1 MFGVVLGAAQAQPA
15 AGPVESPAA
24 AAPLAGDSAGTQ
36 AVPAQHEEGQAQLP
50 NGRLLPGLLLG
61 LLLSIGAYHIGRQV
75 YDSAPGSRGASA
87 LLVSGFVYEY
97 VAFGLHEPLVGTGRP
112 SLMLSGLAACGV
124 AAAGLGFLN
133 GFLALK
139 LKDGP
144 TCAITRILMAVTVL
158 IAFVAPLKPQFAQN
172 AAEGMLAAAL
182 LWSLGTAGIYARQG
196 DMRAAFLLP
205 GLVVLAAALLGAG
218 ALLVIPS
225 LSEAVFVPLLHGV
238 FVIGLLVIAFAVT
251 NAWNEPVPSYL
262 ALPTPAPVMREAG
275 TSARS
280 SSAEAPRRQRE
291 AKGTPPKAA
300 RLAVTK
306 DRQLGRA
313 LAVSGHGL
321 WDWDIAAGRISVS
334 PETETMLGMERGFFN
349 GSEESFLAAIA
360 ESDREL
366 FRERMAERVA
376 EGEGAFTLSF
386 AAKNNG
392 AGGRLR
398 LEGSCFANWEGIV
411 VRCVGLLR
419 EAPSEAPA
427 MAAPAP
433 VLAKVSAPSAPEP
446 APRPAPAAP
455 ALQSKA
461 PVEPALPVDDE
472 PPARALPIEPAA
484 LAAEL
489 KRALEREEFE
499 LHYRPIISLADK
511 RVSGFEVELHWRHP
525 KRGLLEP
532 AEFMAAAEDKGL
544 GASLAKY
551 ALAMA
556 CVQLYQWQSFFP
568 LARSLFASV
577 AIRDPKLLGPEL
589 LTSVKAILSAASLT
603 AGTLRLGLA
612 EPMLLSN
619 ATQATDI
626 LGQLKRCSAGIVLDA
641 DTASATLLST
651 LERFPL
657 DTVKISCARL
667 ALDNPADAKALR
679 AIIERARRLHMEV
692 IASGIESEGQV
703 KSLREQACEFA
714 QGRYFGAPLSAED
727 AQNLIARFWS
737 S

>member
-1 MFGVVLGAAQAQPA
+1 MIAFFLVGVVLGVAQAQPA

-24 AAPLAGDSAGTQ
+24 AAPLAGDSAGAQ
-36 AVPAQHEEGQAQLP
+36 AMPAQHEESQAQLP

-124 AAAGLGFLN
+124 AVAGLAFLN
-133 GFLALK
+133 GFLTLK

-158 IAFVAPLKPQFAQN
+158 FALIAPLKPQFTQN

-196 DMRAAFLLP
+196 DMRSAFLLP

-262 ALPTPAPVMREAG
+262 ALPAPAPAPAPVMPEAG

-280 SSAEAPRRQRE
+280 SSAEAPRKQRE
-291 AKGTPPKAA
+291 AKGTTPKAA

-334 PETETMLGMERGFFN
+334 PETEIMLGMEKGFFD

-376 EGEGAFTLSF
+376 QGEGAFTLGF
-386 AAKNNG
+386 AVKKNG
-392 AGGRLR
+392 A
-398 LEGSCFANWEGIV
+398 
-411 VRCVGLLR
+411 
-419 EAPSEAPA
+419 
-427 MAAPAP
+427 
-433 VLAKVSAPSAPEP
+433 SAQAVP
-446 APRPAPAAP
+446 
-455 ALQSKA
+455 
-461 PVEPALPVDDE
+461 
-472 PPARALPIEPAA
+472 
-484 LAAEL
+484 
-489 KRALEREEFE
+489 
-499 LHYRPIISLADK
+499 
-511 RVSGFEVELHWRHP
+511 
-525 KRGLLEP
+525 RGLMLRQ
-532 AEFMAAAEDKGL
+532 L
-544 GASLAKY
+544 GRHRRPLRRT
-551 ALAMA
+551 
-556 CVQLYQWQSFFP
+556 
-568 LARSLFASV
+568 LAR
-577 AIRDPKLLGPEL
+577 GP
-589 LTSVKAILSAASLT
+589 V
-603 AGTLRLGLA
+603 R
-612 EPMLLSN
+612 
-619 ATQATDI
+619 
-626 LGQLKRCSAGIVLDA
+626 SAGRACARPGARQSVRA
-641 DTASATLLST
+641 GCSRTSSAT
-651 LERFPL
+651 
-657 DTVKISCARL
+657 
-667 ALDNPADAKALR
+667 
-679 AIIERARRLHMEV
+679 RARRVRAARAARAAVEG
-692 IASGIESEGQV
+692 ASRASFTG
-703 KSLREQACEFA
+703 
-714 QGRYFGAPLSAED
+714 
-727 AQNLIARFWS
+727 
-737 S
+737 